1 VDVKN
6 LAKAPSRKVFC
17 IEYDLNKK
25 GFSHTITSLA
35 KALLAFTYFSI
46 QLKLEAIQKNLKN
59 FARL

>member
-1 VDVKN
+1 M
-6 LAKAPSRKVFC
+6 APSRNVFC